1 MKLKIYHDD
10 HKTATAI
17 KIAEKHISEVEAVRK
32 MASDILGT
40 EVASLTGEVEM
51 YSYLELPDYPK
62 ATRTASA
69 NLLGIA
75 KEYRSYVE
83 ALTRLKGLKRFQ
95 VDESNHVV
103 VAPSY
108 KSTIED
114 ENTEYLE
121 GEAVVVYKALQKVAK
136 EMQRCNSLLNG
147 PLAHQLIW
155 VKNSGECGVN
165 YQTFKRT
172 AMPNFK

>member
-83 ALTRLKGLKRFQ
+83 ALTRLKGLSAFRLTNRITLLLLPATNQPLKTRTQ
-95 VDESNHVV
+95 
-103 VAPSY
+103 
-108 KSTIED
+108 
-114 ENTEYLE
+114 NTS
-121 GEAVVVYKALQKVAK
+121 KAKL
-136 EMQRCNSLLNG
+136 
-147 PLAHQLIW
+147 
-155 VKNSGECGVN
+155 
-165 YQTFKRT
+165 
-172 AMPNFK
+172 